1 MEKDVINSFLL
12 AKLDNN
18 LLFYGGKRM
27 KNIFYIAIVSLLIVS
42 LTVHTDFIYAE
53 TLEKDE
59 ALNLT
64 ENAQASILL
73 ERDTGQ
79 ILYEK
84 NAHEPLA
91 PASLTKIMTLLLVME
106 AVDRNEIKK
115 DEMITISERAASM
128 GGSQVF
134 LDVGEEMSV
143 DDLIKAIAIA
153 SANDASV
160 ALAERLAG
168 SEAAFVKMMNEKA
181 EQLQL
186 ENTLFQNASGLPA
199 KNHFS
204 TAYDIAIMSRE
215 LLKYEDIT
223 NYTSI
228 YEDYLRQGED
238 NEFWLVNTNRLVRFY
253 DYVDG
258 LKTGYTKDAQFCL
271 AATAKKED
279 MRVVTVIMGAESS
292 KERNAMTMNLIDYAF
307 AHYETEKVYEKGNLI
322 GKYKHI
328 QSEEYVYPLKTSE
341 PISIL
346 HKKGESELSYK
357 TKVDVLE
364 NESLPIKQGRQLG
377 SIVIQVEDK
386 AIIESPIYAEESIE
400 VASIFRLMKRSLKMM
415 TKYE

>member
-1 MEKDVINSFLL
+1 MGKDVINSFLL

-27 KNIFYIAIVSLLIVS
+27 KKTLYIAIVSLVVAT
-42 LTVHTDFIYAE
+42 LTGQSNFTYAE
-53 TLEKDE
+53 SVEKDP

-79 ILYEK
+79 VLYEK

-106 AVDRNEIKK
+106 AVDHNVINK
-115 DEMITISERAASM
+115 DEKITISERAASM

-168 SEAAFVKMMNEKA
+168 SEAAFVKMMNDKA

-199 KNHFS
+199 ENHFT

-271 AATAKKED
+271 AATAKKD
-279 MRVVTVIMGAESS
+279 NMRVVSVIMGAESS

-307 AHYETEKVYEKGNLI
+307 AHYETEKVYEKGSLI

-328 QSEEYVYPLKTSE
+328 QSEQYEYPLKTSE

-346 HKKGESELSYK
+346 HKKGESELSYQ
-357 TKVDVLE
+357 TKVNVIE
-364 NESLPIKQGRQLG
+364 NEALPIKQGLQLG
-377 SIVIQVEDK
+377 SIVIQAEDK
-386 AIIESPIYAEESIE
+386 AIIESPIYAEEPIE
-400 VASIFRLMKRSLKMM
+400 LASLFKLMKRSLKMM

>member
-1 MEKDVINSFLL
+1 VGKDVINSFLL

-27 KNIFYIAIVSLLIVS
+27 KKTLYIAIVSLVVAT
-42 LTVHTDFIYAE
+42 LTGQSNFTYAE
-53 TLEKDE
+53 SVEKDP

-79 ILYEK
+79 VLYEK

-106 AVDRNEIKK
+106 AVDHNVINK
-115 DEMITISERAASM
+115 DEKITISERAASM

-168 SEAAFVKMMNEKA
+168 SEAAFVKMMNDKA

-199 KNHFS
+199 ENHFT

-271 AATAKKED
+271 AATAKKD
-279 MRVVTVIMGAESS
+279 NMRVVSVIMGAESS

-307 AHYETEKVYEKGNLI
+307 AHYETEKVYEKGSLI

-328 QSEEYVYPLKTSE
+328 QSEQYEYPLKTSE

-346 HKKGESELSYK
+346 HKKGESELSYQ
-357 TKVDVLE
+357 TKVNVIE
-364 NESLPIKQGRQLG
+364 NEALPIKQGLQLG
-377 SIVIQVEDK
+377 SIVIQAEDK
-386 AIIESPIYAEESIE
+386 AIIESPIYAEEPIE
-400 VASIFRLMKRSLKMM
+400 FASLFKLMKRSLKMM

>member
-1 MEKDVINSFLL
+1 
-12 AKLDNN
+12 
-18 LLFYGGKRM
+18 M
-27 KNIFYIAIVSLLIVS
+27 KKTLYIAIVSLVVAT
-42 LTVHTDFIYAE
+42 LTGQSNFTYAE
-53 TLEKDE
+53 SVEKDP

-79 ILYEK
+79 VLYEK

-106 AVDRNEIKK
+106 AVDHNVINK
-115 DEMITISERAASM
+115 DEKITISERAASM

-168 SEAAFVKMMNEKA
+168 SEAAFVKMMNDKA

-199 KNHFS
+199 ENHFT

-271 AATAKKED
+271 AATAKKD
-279 MRVVTVIMGAESS
+279 NMRVVSVIMGAESS

-307 AHYETEKVYEKGNLI
+307 AHYETEKVYEKGSLI

-328 QSEEYVYPLKTSE
+328 QSEQYEYPLKTSE

-346 HKKGESELSYK
+346 HKKGESELSYQ
-357 TKVDVLE
+357 TKVNVIE
-364 NESLPIKQGRQLG
+364 NEALPIKQGLQLG
-377 SIVIQVEDK
+377 SIVIQAEDK
-386 AIIESPIYAEESIE
+386 AIIESPIYAEEPIE
-400 VASIFRLMKRSLKMM
+400 LASLFKLMKRSLKMM

>member
-1 MEKDVINSFLL
+1 
-12 AKLDNN
+12 
-18 LLFYGGKRM
+18 
-27 KNIFYIAIVSLLIVS
+27 SLLIVS

-168 SEAAFVKMMNEKA
+168 SEAAFVKMMNDKA

-199 KNHFS
+199 ENHFA

-271 AATAKKED
+271 AATAKKD
-279 MRVVTVIMGAESS
+279 NMRVVSVIMGAESS

-307 AHYETEKVYEKGNLI
+307 AHYETEKVYEKGSLI

-328 QSEEYVYPLKTSE
+328 QSEQYEYPLKTSE

-346 HKKGESELSYK
+346 HKKGESELSYQ
-357 TKVDVLE
+357 TKVNVIE
-364 NESLPIKQGRQLG
+364 NEALPIKQGLQLG
-377 SIVIQVEDK
+377 SIVIQAEDK
-386 AIIESPIYAEESIE
+386 AIIESPIYAEEPIE
-400 VASIFRLMKRSLKMM
+400 LASLFKLMKRSLKMM